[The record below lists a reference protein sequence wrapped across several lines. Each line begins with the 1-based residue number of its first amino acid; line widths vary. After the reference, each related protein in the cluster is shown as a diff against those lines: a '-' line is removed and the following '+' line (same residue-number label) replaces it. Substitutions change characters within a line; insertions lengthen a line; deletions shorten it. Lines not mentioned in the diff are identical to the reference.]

1 MSGQQ
6 PGQPTV
12 PDYPAPADPPHM
24 PMVERVASLEDT
36 LNELM
41 ARHNAFVNTVVKE
54 LGL

>member
-6 PGQPTV
+6 PESPTV
-12 PDYPAPADPPHM
+12 PDPAPDGPPHM
-24 PMVERVASLEDT
+24 PMVDRMTAVEDIVT
-36 LNELM
+36 QLM